1 MYGTQAETGV
11 KLDVAPVAPQI
22 VSNLE
27 ENLAKMN
34 SYLNAI
40 ETKCHNILNLRTP
53 VAEEKQPTP
62 MEQDFA
68 QQMGNRLSHFSRL
81 NERLAEIER
90 HLIKIIG

>member
-1 MYGTQAETGV
+1 MYGNQAESTV
-11 KLDVAPVAPQI
+11 KQDVAPVAPKI
-22 VSNLE
+22 VNDLE
-27 ENLAKMN
+27 ENLARMN

-40 ETKCHNILNLRTP
+40 ETKCHNLLNLRQP

-62 MEQDFA
+62 MEQDFV
-68 QQMGNRLSHFSRL
+68 QQMGNRLNHFSRL